1 MFITVC
7 GFSVLLHL
15 FFVKNTC
22 IMGYGFGFWWS
33 FRIVPFGFR
42 FLFDPS
48 GHYVLY
54 WSRIAAK
61 PLCAPLV
68 NTVTDRLGFRTGLW
82 TFIGFDCFACG
93 FRFWSNFL
101 FAVVRLW
108 MVFATPLRFLMDPLI
123 LPHSGVPHGFLLCKL
138 KISLSKI
145 TDLPFRSVLCLKL
158 E

>member
-1 MFITVC
+1 
-7 GFSVLLHL
+7 
-15 FFVKNTC
+15 
-22 IMGYGFGFWWS
+22 MGYGFGFRWS

-48 GHYVLY
+48 SHYAPVLISN
-54 WSRIAAK
+54 SRETSVCSTCQHRNGSIR
-61 PLCAPLV
+61 V
-68 NTVTDRLGFRTGLW
+68 SNSGMR

-93 FRFWSNFL
+93 FRFWSNFR
-101 FAVVRLW
+101 FAGLQLW
-108 MVFATPLRFLMDPLI
+108 MIFATPLRFLMVPLI
-123 LPHSGVPHGFLLCKL
+123 LPYSGVPHGFLLCKL

>member
-1 MFITVC
+1 
-7 GFSVLLHL
+7 
-15 FFVKNTC
+15 
-22 IMGYGFGFWWS
+22 MGYGFGFRWS

-48 GHYVLY
+48 GHYAPV
-54 WSRIAAK
+54 
-61 PLCAPLV
+61 CAPFV
-68 NTVTDRLGFRTGLW
+68 NTVTDRLGLRTGMW

-101 FAVVRLW
+101 FVVVRLW
-108 MVFATPLRFLMDPLI
+108 MIFATPLRFLMDPLI

-138 KISLSKI
+138 IISLSKI
-145 TDLPFRSVLCLKL
+145 TDLSFRSVLCLKL